1 MKATGILLPGLLAGS
16 FAQAAPVTI
25 VRQHTTYEVAAD
37 GTWTTE
43 VDTLRRVDE
52 QQAVGGLGQ
61 APVQYSDS
69 LQTLEIL
76 EAYTITR
83 DGTRIDVPADKI
95 ITQQLPVSAGA
106 PTFSD
111 NKVKN
116 VVFPQVEVGATLGLR
131 YRVKQLKPFLPGM
144 FSVVSVFNVFF
155 DTQQGAVTLRAPE
168 KMQLHFSTRAVKGGE
183 VKSKVAGQ
191 REWHWTYT
199 DAKAILPEPGSVIPE
214 SFSPYVA
221 ASTLET
227 WPQLADTYMVGSKPA
242 AKVTPAVQK
251 LADEITSGMTDK
263 RQQAEAIYRWV
274 STQIRYVAIA
284 MGTGGYVPHQAEE
297 IIAARY
303 GDCKDKTTLLTA
315 LLNAKG
321 IRAMPVLI
329 HTAATFK
336 LPDTVILGA
345 FNHAITYLPDWDLFV
360 DSTSGFAP
368 FGVLPPGLNNKQVLL
383 AGDEASKPVVRTIA
397 APNPARDRLVIRT
410 VATLSA
416 DGSVAG
422 TNTLQPLGTAEPML
436 RGSLGSVPEAMR
448 PSLAKS
454 MLSGQPG
461 EASLKF
467 GDARDLA
474 TPFSFVFEFNTP
486 QRVNVPG
493 PGALATAF
501 GMPLPS
507 GPGAFSA
514 AILQRERTLDYPCP
528 ESTGAEDVLEL
539 TLPPEVKITTLPKA
553 ASVES
558 PYGRFS
564 ATYEVKDGK
573 LLVRRI
579 LEVIQPRAVC
589 TTADSPELRKFA
601 TAISQQLRAQVLYQ

>member
-1 MKATGILLPGLLAGS
+1 MKATGILLPGVLACS
-16 FAQAAPVTI
+16 LAQAAPVTI

-37 GTWTTE
+37 GTHTVE
-43 VDTLRRVDE
+43 VDSVRRVDE
-52 QQAVGGLGQ
+52 AQAIAGIGQ
-61 APVQYSDS
+61 APVAYSES
-69 LQTLEIL
+69 LQQLEIL

-83 DGTRIDVPADKI
+83 EGTRIDVPADKI
-95 ITQQLPVSAGA
+95 ITQQLPMSAGA

-155 DTQQGAVTLRAPE
+155 DTQDGAVTLRAPE
-168 KMQLHFSTRAVKGGE
+168 KMQLHFSTRTVKGGE

-221 ASTLET
+221 VSTLQT
-227 WPQLADTYMVGSKPA
+227 WPQLADTYMTGAKQA

-251 LADEITSGMTDK
+251 LADEITSGLTD
-263 RQQAEAIYRWV
+263 RRMQAEAIYRWV

-297 IIAARY
+297 VIAARY

-315 LLNAKG
+315 LLNARG

-345 FNHAITYLPDWDLFV
+345 FNHAITYLPDFDLFV

-368 FGVLPPGLNNKQVLL
+368 FGVLPAGLQNKQVLL
-383 AGDEASKPVVRTIA
+383 GGDDAAKPSVRSTA
-397 APNPARDRLVIRT
+397 AATPARDRLVIRT
-410 VATLSA
+410 TATLTA
-416 DGSVAG
+416 DGSVSG
-422 TNTLQPLGTAEPML
+422 TNTLQALGSAEPAM
-436 RGSLGSVPEAMR
+436 RGSFSGITEAIR
-448 PSLAKS
+448 PSVAKS
-454 MLSGQPG
+454 LLSGQPG
-461 EASLKF
+461 EASLKLS
-467 GDARDLA
+467 DARDL
-474 TPFSFVFEFNTP
+474 TVPFSLVYEFSTP

-507 GPGAFSA
+507 GAGAFSA
-514 AILQRERTLDYPCP
+514 SVLQRERTLDYPCP
-528 ESTGAEDVLEL
+528 EGSGVEDLLEL
-539 TLPPEVKITTLPKA
+539 AMPAEVKITTLPKP
-553 ASVES
+553 ASIES
-558 PYGRFS
+558 AYGRFN
-564 ATYEVKDGK
+564 ATYEVKDNK
-573 LLVRRI
+573 LLVRRT
-579 LEVIQPRAVC
+579 LDVTPPQAVC

-601 TAISQQLRAQVLYQ
+601 TAISQQLRSQVLYQ